1 MARARLEPL
10 PRKLTLGPCDLCGL
24 PVRAEGIEFSVAGRR
39 FSFCCRGCRQVFRIL
54 LQAAGSPD
62 PEAFRRSELFRRCR
76 ESGIIPAAGGDPP
89 AEAQPP
95 SPPGAAGTPT
105 PGLTLTFAVERMVC
119 PACAWLIETVL
130 ARLPG
135 VLAASCAFATD
146 RLKVVYDPTRVSPR
160 RIGELLAS
168 YGYPARPAS
177 EERPAARTQPE
188 WLRFGVSAFLSLN
201 VMMLS
206 AALYFGFFTELP
218 ADSVASLSWPMA
230 GMAAVVLAWGGGAM
244 FRRALQGIRRGIA
257 GMDCL
262 IAVGTLSAF
271 GFSLVEF
278 AAGGIHLYF
287 DTACMLVTLALLGRL
302 LERQA
307 REVVLE
313 EMEDFLHLAPAK
325 VQIVHEHFPA
335 GRYVSAAR
343 LAPGDLFRVE
353 EGEVIAADGTV
364 VGGSGLVD
372 EAMITGEP
380 GRRARKPGDPV
391 RSGSRLHSGAL
402 TVLAERVGSES
413 LLGQMVA
420 VVQESLAEKTDLESA
435 ADRILPRFVPGILL
449 LAAGTAAGGVLSGL
463 AAAQALMR
471 AVTVCVIACPCA
483 LGIAVPLAR
492 AAAIALAVRKG
503 FLVRRA
509 QAFANAVRIQA
520 VVFDKTGTLTAGAW
534 KLLEVVPL
542 GGMSVDTALA
552 LAAGLEQ
559 RGDHPVALEL
569 RREAQD
575 RRLRPERVAVVQAEE
590 NGVSG
595 LWRGSEVKIGSA
607 EFLAE
612 ELSADP
618 AAIGARCVPE
628 AGRSLVYLSVGG
640 RPAAVF
646 VFGDEL
652 RPGAAEAVAELRR
665 RGLAV
670 ALVSGDGQAT
680 TAAVARRVG
689 IAEAR
694 GGLLPAGKERF
705 VADLRRRGKR
715 VAVVGDGVN
724 DAPALARADLA
735 LALFGGGPLGREV
748 ADVTLMQP
756 DPRGVPAF
764 LDFARTVE
772 RAIRRNLLLSLGYNA
787 VGIPVAMSGLLNP
800 LVAACAMLLSSLSV
814 IGSTFLFVRSASRS
828 ARGAPAQS
836 PR

>member
-1 MARARLEPL
+1 MPRARLEPL
-10 PRKLTLGPCDLCGL
+10 PRKLTLRSCDLCGL
-24 PVRAEGIEFSVAGRR
+24 PVRAEGFEFASAGRS

-62 PEAFRRSELFRRCR
+62 PEAFRKSELFRRCR
-76 ESGIIPAAGGDPP
+76 ESGILPSSPEPAP
-89 AEAQPP
+89 AEAEPLPP
-95 SPPGAAGTPT
+95 TDAGDSPSS
-105 PGLTLTFAVERMVC
+105 GLTLTLAVERMVC

-135 VLAASCAFATD
+135 VLSASCAFATD
-146 RLKVVYDPTRVSPR
+146 RLKVIYDPTRLSPR

-168 YGYPARPAS
+168 YGYPVRPAA
-177 EERPAARTQPE
+177 EERPASRTQPE
-188 WLRFGVSAFLSLN
+188 WLRFGVAAFLAMN

-206 AALYFGFFTELP
+206 AALYFGFFTALP

-230 GMAAVVLAWGGGAM
+230 VMATVVLAWGGRDI
-244 FRRALQGIRRGIA
+244 FRRALQGARRGLP

-262 IAVGTLSAF
+262 IAVGALSAF
-271 GFSLVEF
+271 GYSLVEF

-307 REVVLE
+307 RDRVLE
-313 EMEDFLHLAPAK
+313 EMESFLHLSPSK
-325 VQIVHEHFPA
+325 VQIVHERFPE
-335 GRYVSAAR
+335 GRYVSAER

-364 VGGSGLVD
+364 VGGAGLVD

-380 GRRARKPGDPV
+380 GRQARKPGDPV
-391 RSGSRLHSGAL
+391 RSGSRLHSGTL
-402 TVLAERVGSES
+402 TVLAEHVGEES
-413 LLGQMVA
+413 LLGRMIA
-420 VVQESLAEKTDLESA
+420 VVQESLAGKTDLEGA
-435 ADRILPRFVPGILL
+435 ADRILPWFVPGVLL
-449 LAAGTAAGGVLSGL
+449 LAAGTAGWGLFSGQ

-471 AVTVCVIACPCA
+471 AITVCVIACPCA

-509 QAFANAVRIQA
+509 QAFGNAGRIHT
-520 VVFDKTGTLTAGAW
+520 VVFDKTGTLTEGAW
-534 KLLEVVPL
+534 KLLEIIPL
-542 GGMSVDTALA
+542 GGLPADTALA

-590 NGVSG
+590 NGISG
-595 LWRGSEVKIGSA
+595 LWRGGEVKIGSA

-612 ELSADP
+612 EISAIRP
-618 AAIGARCVPE
+618 GIEGRGGSAE
-628 AGRSLVYLSVGG
+628 GRSLVYLSAGG
-640 RPAAVF
+640 RPAALF

-652 RPGAAEAVAELRR
+652 RPGAAEAVAALRR

-670 ALVSGDGQAT
+670 ALVSGDGETT

-689 IAEAR
+689 IPEAR
-694 GGLLPAGKERF
+694 GGLLPADKERF
-705 VADLRRRGKR
+705 VADLRRRGQR

-764 LDFARTVE
+764 LDFARSVE
-772 RAIRRNLLLSLGYNA
+772 RTIRRNLLLTLGYNT
-787 VGIPVAMSGLLNP
+787 VGIPLAMSGLLSP
-800 LVAACAMLLSSLSV
+800 LVAAGAMLLSSLSV
-814 IGSTFLFVRSASRS
+814 IGSTWLFVRSASRP
-828 ARGAPAQS
+828 APAGALQS